1 MDETLCYLDPAMTG
15 RPPTKDATDFGKRVA
30 EARRQRGLTQ
40 REFASLLGV
49 SQKMVEYF
57 ERRAEN
63 VTADVVKKLA
73 TVLEVSADD
82 LLGLRPKRGVKP
94 GPKSKLQTQIEQI
107 QRLPRAKQQT
117 ISEVLDMAVKSA
129 TSS

>member
-1 MDETLCYLDPAMTG
+1 MNETLCYLDPAMTG

-73 TVLEVSADD
+73 TVLDVSADD
-82 LLGLRPKRGVKP
+82 LLGLQSKRVKP
-94 GPKSKLQTQIEQI
+94 GPKSRLQTQIEQI

-129 TSS
+129 TST

>member
-1 MDETLCYLDPAMTG
+1 MTG

-30 EARRQRGLTQ
+30 EARRQHGLTQ

-73 TVLEVSADD
+73 TVLDVSADD
-82 LLGLRPKRGVKP
+82 LLGLKPKRVKP
-94 GPKSKLQTQIEQI
+94 GPKSRLQAQLEQI
-107 QRLPRAKQQT
+107 QRLPRAKQQA
-117 ISEVLDMAVKSA
+117 ISEVLDMAVKST
-129 TSS
+129 TST

>member
-1 MDETLCYLDPAMTG
+1 MNETLCYVDPAMTG

-82 LLGLRPKRGVKP
+82 LLGLQPKRVKP
-94 GPKSKLQTQIEQI
+94 GPKSRLQTQIEQI

-117 ISEVLDMAVKSA
+117 ISEVLEMAVKSA
-129 TSS
+129 TSI

>member
-1 MDETLCYLDPAMTG
+1 MNENLCYFVSAMTG
-15 RPPTKDATDFGKRVA
+15 RPPTKDASDFGKRVA

-40 REFASLLGV
+40 REFALLLGV

-57 ERRAEN
+57 ERRADN

-73 TVLEVSADD
+73 MVLEVSADD
-82 LLGLRPKRGVKP
+82 LLGLQTKRVKP
-94 GPKSKLQTQIEQI
+94 GPKSRLQSQIEQI

-129 TSS
+129 TST